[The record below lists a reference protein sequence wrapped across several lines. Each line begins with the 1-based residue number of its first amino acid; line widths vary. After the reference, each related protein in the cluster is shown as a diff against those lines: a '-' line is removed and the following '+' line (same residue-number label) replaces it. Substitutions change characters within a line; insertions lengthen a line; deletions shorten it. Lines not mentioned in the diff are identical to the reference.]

1 MNLEGV
7 ALLGWRH
14 AAAASFA
21 LVTGAMALMM
31 RKGTALHRR
40 IGRWYCVAI
49 LLAGA
54 TILAV
59 YHRDVASFH
68 DMARGISTPHV
79 FGIFHWEAVTSMIAV
94 LLGLY
99 AGQRRQNLWK
109 YVHPSAMLISYHFVI
124 AALISQLYGR
134 VGALRAL
141 TRYQVQ
147 HHQTLT
153 VAFLEQASVWVFL
166 ALLIYFRIQMTRS
179 LRARRRGVQLLY
191 HYAPVET
198 G

>member
-7 ALLGWRH
+7 ALLGWLH

-21 LVTGAMALMM
+21 LIAGAAALFM
-31 RKGTALHRR
+31 RKGTVLHRR
-40 IGRWYCVAI
+40 IGRWYCCAI

-59 YHRDVASFH
+59 YHRDVANFR
-68 DMARGISTPHV
+68 DMGRGVSTPHV
-79 FGIFHWEAVTSMIAV
+79 FGIFHWEAILSMVAV
-94 LLGLY
+94 VLGFY
-99 AGQRRQNLWK
+99 AGRHRRNFWK

-124 AALISQLYGR
+124 AALISQMFGR
-134 VGALRAL
+134 VNALRAL
-141 TRYQVQ
+141 TRYQVE

-166 ALLIYFRIQMTRS
+166 ALLVHYRIQVIRQ
-179 LRARRRGVQLLY
+179 LRRQDKIVSAGF
-191 HYAPVET
+191 APGE
-198 G
+198 